1 MGIMSDRSG
10 QADVLIAGAGPTG
23 LVLAV
28 WLKGA
33 RAARIP
39 LGNLGQGLTPF
50 AFPTIFPQDEHER
63 LLIMR
68 LRELGVEVERPVELT
83 GFEEIGGE
91 IRATLRKAESQETC
105 TYAYLA
111 GCDGARSKVR
121 EVLNSGFPG
130 GTYDHLFYVADVEAA
145 GLAMNGELHVD
156 LDDADFLA
164 VFPRASPRRQQ
175 LSRRARLPAG
185 RRRSYSQS
193 GRRPRNEHRHR
204 RCGQSGLETGCL
216 PEKSIQ

>member
-39 LGNLGQGLTPF
+39 LGNLGRGL
-50 AFPTIFPQDEHER
+50 
-63 LLIMR
+63 
-68 LRELGVEVERPVELT
+68 
-83 GFEEIGGE
+83 
-91 IRATLRKAESQETC
+91 
-105 TYAYLA
+105 AYLA

-164 VFPRASPRRQQ
+164 VFPRVSPRRQQ